1 MKLDPV
7 TLFTANAMVY
17 VVLTL
22 ALWITSRLAP
32 EIAAIRYWTRGHA
45 LMASALTLIALLTPF
60 PDGWQVIRQILGNGL
75 LLAGQMVIFAGVRL
89 FFGQKNLRSPLTIA
103 FVTSITLVTLLAVLL
118 PGLPAAA
125 AFTATLLGGLAF
137 ACAWVLWKAR
147 ERMRRLVLLPCLL
160 SEFLMGVGLFGRAG
174 LLMVDVMT
182 TVQTDPMRISANVAG
197 LLVAI
202 AGAVGM
208 ALSFWLLITDRLV
221 AAMQQIAEQDALTG
235 VMNRRGFSQA
245 INRLLL
251 RKPSQIAVLMLDI
264 DRFKAVNDT
273 HGHATGD
280 RVLVCIGETLRDSLR
295 ATDIYAR
302 LGGEEFCV
310 VLRDT
315 TPRIARDI
323 GERIRKRF
331 CSLTQC
337 ADDLPTCT
345 LSIGVAFG
353 RQEEVEA
360 LMSHADSALY
370 RSKANGR
377 DRLEVWD
384 GRSVNDETAEVVH
397 VWRMRSSASNDRP
410 A

>member
-1 MKLDPV
+1 M
-7 TLFTANAMVY
+7 
-17 VVLTL
+17 
-22 ALWITSRLAP
+22 
-32 EIAAIRYWTRGHA
+32 H
-45 LMASALTLIALLTPF
+45 
-60 PDGWQVIRQILGNGL
+60 GW
-75 LLAGQMVIFAGVRL
+75 
-89 FFGQKNLRSPLTIA
+89 
-103 FVTSITLVTLLAVLL
+103 
-118 PGLPAAA
+118 
-125 AFTATLLGGLAF
+125 
-137 ACAWVLWKAR
+137 
-147 ERMRRLVLLPCLL
+147 
-160 SEFLMGVGLFGRAG
+160 
-174 LLMVDVMT
+174 
-182 TVQTDPMRISANVAG
+182 
-197 LLVAI
+197 
-202 AGAVGM
+202 
-208 ALSFWLLITDRLV
+208 
-221 AAMQQIAEQDALTG
+221 
-235 VMNRRGFSQA
+235 
-245 INRLLL
+245 
-251 RKPSQIAVLMLDI
+251 
-264 DRFKAVNDT
+264 
-273 HGHATGD
+273 
-280 RVLVCIGETLRDSLR
+280 
-295 ATDIYAR
+295 
-302 LGGEEFCV
+302 GGEEFCV